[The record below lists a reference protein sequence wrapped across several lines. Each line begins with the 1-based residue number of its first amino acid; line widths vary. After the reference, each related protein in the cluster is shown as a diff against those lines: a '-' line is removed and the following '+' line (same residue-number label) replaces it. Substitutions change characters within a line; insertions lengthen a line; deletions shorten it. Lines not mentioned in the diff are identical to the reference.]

1 MIISKEEKTNLV
13 DNLSWMIEEMKHR
26 SDDEKGNLEVGSQG
40 DYSDELKSAMTLLE
54 DIQKTDT
61 IESTGCHRKSVAVNC
76 RDFDCNFNVS
86 GLCKLSKITLEKV
99 GIVGKL
105 NCVQAEEKE
114 TKANGVVQETQTK

>member
-13 DNLSWMIEEMKHR
+13 DNLSWMIVEMKHR
-26 SDDEKGNLEVGSQG
+26 SDDEKGNLEEGSQG
-40 DYSDELKSAMTLLE
+40 DYSKDLKQAMYLLGNIE
-54 DIQKTDT
+54 KTDT

-114 TKANGVVQETQTK
+114 TKANGVIQETQTK